1 MMLDLEM
8 MDIRLSATELAQIK
22 ENLFAN
28 YDQYL
33 TANNNE
39 AIGKTMSLYAA
50 HDRGI
55 WSIDGFAHDLFF
67 SYAADPADLVDAFM
81 HHDEYN
87 GDQLILVYKGYTFTT
102 NSSVF
107 TLSLL
112 NVKI

>member
-1 MMLDLEM
+1 MLLDLEM
-8 MDIRLSATELAQIK
+8 MDIELSEKTLAQIK

-28 YDQYL
+28 YDKYL
-33 TANNNE
+33 AANNNE
-39 AIGKTMSLYAA
+39 AIGKAMSLYAA

-67 SYAADPADLVDAFM
+67 SYAADPAELVDAFM
-81 HHDEYN
+81 HSDEDN
-87 GDQLILVYKGYTFTT
+87 GDHLILVYKGYTFTNNT
-102 NSSVF
+102 CVF